1 MREISG
7 DIKLNRKDQFIYLFY
22 NFFRGIWG
30 YRIYLKTKFWS
41 PVNLDLNTDSPGRQY
56 LNSFLKTELPSI
68 LPNKN
73 VSILDVGCGTGYIR
87 NILESIGY
95 SGEYVGVDV
104 FRESKFSE
112 NSSNF
117 SIEFVQSKIEDFET
131 EKRFDLVIS
140 NTSFEHIPDDF
151 KAAEKSNKLVSENGV
166 QIHIMP
172 AFWSLPIYL
181 LHGYRQYNPAR
192 IKKLFPNN
200 TVIYRLGGT
209 FTFLLYFFL
218 ITIPERLTAK
228 MLFRKTSLYP
238 KFLNFANKADKILP
252 FMSTFYIVVIDN
264 KNGNKK

>member
-1 MREISG
+1 MKEISG
-7 DIKLNRKDQFIYLFY
+7 DIKLNRKDQFMYLFW

-30 YRIYLKTKFWS
+30 YRVYLKTKFWH
-41 PVNLDLNTDSPGRQY
+41 PKTLDLNTDSPGRQY
-56 LNSFLKTELPSI
+56 LNSFLKQEFPKI

-73 VSILDVGCGTGYIR
+73 ISILDIGCGTGYVR
-87 NILESIGY
+87 SILETMGY
-95 SGEYVGVDV
+95 GGEYLGVDV
-104 FRESKFSE
+104 FREPKFIE
-112 NSSNF
+112 SSPSF
-117 SIEFVQSKIEDFET
+117 SVSFVQSKIEDFAT

-151 KAAEKSNKLVSENGV
+151 KAAEQANKFSGENGI

-181 LHGYRQYNPAR
+181 LHGYRQYNPDR
-192 IKKLFPNN
+192 MKKLFPNN
-200 TVIYRLGGT
+200 TVIYRLGGV

-238 KFLNFANKADKILP
+238 KFLNFANSVDRMLP
-252 FMSTFYIVVIDN
+252 FMSTFYIVVIDS
-264 KNGNKK
+264 KNGNSK